1 MAGKFRSIVMF
12 VAIVGIFCFA
22 LNIAGISS
30 PLYACDSCAYKTK
43 GCDPGKGSHPCAS
56 DTKQCYHGKR
66 CDHSYCGE
74 HSHCNKGGS
83 HKINEM
89 LDLTR
94 CAKKEL
100 LKEKLKANLEKKV
113 GAKLDKVA
121 DLLVDAMLEEYK
133 ASKTVKGRR
142 AALEADIR
150 EVFVGKSEETEE
162 IEE

>member
-1 MAGKFRSIVMF
+1 MAGKFKLIVMF
-12 VAIVGIFCFA
+12 VAVVIIFCFA
-22 LNIAGISS
+22 LNIAGTTS

-43 GCDPGKGSHPCAS
+43 QYHSGKGGDSSCCKEKS
-56 DTKQCYHGKR
+56 K
-66 CDHSYCGE
+66 
-74 HSHCNKGGS
+74 CNKGGS

-113 GAKLDKVA
+113 GSKLDKVA

-133 ASKTVKGRR
+133 ASKKVKGRR

-150 EVFVGKSEETEE
+150 EVFVGKSEKTEK